1 MEWQTIWAAI
11 SAVFTAITALIAF
24 LAMLQWRKQDEL
36 KAKLAFKKAISDYS
50 LLLTQM
56 PQQLNSPGLRHDAV
70 PQCKELSVK
79 LAACASAWWMLEGLL
94 DSDKT
99 VSSSWN
105 YIFDNNSKYFTGEL
119 ERSEL
124 GTHCMG
130 ILHAKFAFK

>member
-1 MEWQTIWAAI
+1 MEWQTIWAAV

-24 LAMLQWRKQDEL
+24 FAMLQWRKQDEL
-36 KAKLAFKKAISDYS
+36 KAKLAFKNAISDYS

-56 PQQLNSPGLRHDAV
+56 PERLNSAGLRHDAA
-70 PQCKELSVK
+70 PQCKELSAK

-99 VSSSWN
+99 VCASWN
-105 YIFDNNSKYFTGEL
+105 YIFENNGKYFTGEL
-119 ERSEL
+119 GRREL
-124 GTHCMG
+124 GTYCMG